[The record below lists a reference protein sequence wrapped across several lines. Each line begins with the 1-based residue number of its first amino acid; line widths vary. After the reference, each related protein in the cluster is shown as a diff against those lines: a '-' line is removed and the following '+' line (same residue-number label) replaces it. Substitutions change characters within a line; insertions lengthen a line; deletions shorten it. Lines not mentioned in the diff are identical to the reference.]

1 MMGKVRKGFLALA
14 LTMLTTSAISC
25 DIDGITGIVEENS
38 MYIPVGAKS
47 AGGLTEEQFNKVIDK
62 VEKIYKPIIK
72 EMNANLVIERKWEDG
87 TVNAYARQSGRT
99 WHVAM
104 FGGLARHETI
114 TEDGFATVVCHEIG
128 HHIGGA
134 PKKNSWWGSSWAS
147 NEGQADYFGTSKCL
161 RKMMEG
167 EDNAAVVA
175 KMDVPAHVTKRCNAN
190 FNNISDITMCQRGA
204 MAGLSLA
211 NLFRALRNLDTE
223 LKFTTPDANVVSST
237 NHNHPAPQCRLDTYF
252 QGALCDQDHNTDV
265 DQNDALIGTC
275 NRVDNYVDG
284 VRPLCWYKPSRS

>member
-1 MMGKVRKGFLALA
+1 MSKVRNGFLALA
-14 LTMLTTSAISC
+14 LTMLTTNAISC

-47 AGGLTEEQFNKVIDK
+47 AGGLTEEQFNRVIDK
-62 VEKIYKPIIK
+62 VEKVYKPIIK
-72 EMNANLVIERKWEDG
+72 EMGANLVIERKWDDG
-87 TVNAYARQSGRT
+87 TVNAYARQSGST

-134 PKKNSWWGSSWAS
+134 PKKSSWWGSSWAS

-161 RKMMEG
+161 RKMMEN
-167 EDNAAVVA
+167 EDNATIVA
-175 KMDVPAHVTKRCNAN
+175 NMDIPAHVTKKCNAN
-190 FNNISDITMCQRGA
+190 FTNAEDITMCQRGS

-211 NLFRALRNLDTE
+211 NLFRSLRNLSQE
-223 LKFTTPDANVVSST
+223 LKFTTPDSNVVSST

-252 QGALCDQDHNTDV
+252 QGALCDVDHNTDV
-265 DQNDALIGTC
+265 DQDDALIGTC

-284 VRPLCWYKPSRS
+284 VRPKCWYKPSNS

>member
-1 MMGKVRKGFLALA
+1 MSKVRNGFLALA
-14 LTMLTTSAISC
+14 LTMLTTNAISC

-47 AGGLTEEQFNKVIDK
+47 AGGLTEEQFNRVIDK
-62 VEKIYKPIIK
+62 VEKVYKPIIK
-72 EMNANLVIERKWEDG
+72 EMGANLVIERKWDDG
-87 TVNAYARQSGRT
+87 TVNAYARQSGST

-134 PKKNSWWGSSWAS
+134 PKKSSWWGSSWAS

-161 RKMMEG
+161 RKMMEN
-167 EDNAAVVA
+167 EDNATIVA
-175 KMDVPAHVTKRCNAN
+175 NMDIPAHVTKKCNAN
-190 FNNISDITMCQRGA
+190 FTNAEDVTMCQRGS

-211 NLFRALRNLDTE
+211 NLFRSLRNLSQE
-223 LKFTTPDANVVSST
+223 LKFTTPDSNVVSST

-252 QGALCDQDHNTDV
+252 QGALCDVDHNTDV
-265 DQNDALIGTC
+265 DQDDALIGTC

-284 VRPLCWYKPSRS
+284 VRPKCWYKPSNS

>member
-1 MMGKVRKGFLALA
+1 MSKVRNGFLALA
-14 LTMLTTSAISC
+14 LTMLTTNAISC

-47 AGGLTEEQFNKVIDK
+47 AGGLTEDQFNRVIDK
-62 VEKIYKPIIK
+62 VEKVYKPIIK
-72 EMNANLVIERKWEDG
+72 EMGANLVIERKWDDG
-87 TVNAYARQSGRT
+87 TVNAYARQSGST

-134 PKKNSWWGSSWAS
+134 PKKSSWWGSSWAS

-161 RKMMEG
+161 RKMMEN
-167 EDNAAVVA
+167 EDNATIVA
-175 KMDVPAHVTKRCNAN
+175 NMDIPAHVTKKCNAN
-190 FNNISDITMCQRGA
+190 FTNAEDITMCQRGS

-211 NLFRALRNLDTE
+211 NLFRSLRNLSQE
-223 LKFTTPDANVVSST
+223 LKFTTPDSNVVSST

-252 QGALCDQDHNTDV
+252 QGALCDVDHNTDV
-265 DQNDALIGTC
+265 DQDDALIGTC

-284 VRPLCWYKPSRS
+284 VRPKCWYKPSNS